1 MQDRGKPLDEILL
14 EAIQSRQRGNR
25 YQEPGGLQQDDRE
38 IVWQQLEMSTV
49 VKF

>member
-1 MQDRGKPLDEILL
+1 MQDRGKPLDGILL
-14 EAIQSRQRGNR
+14 EAIQRRQRRNR
-25 YQEPGGLQQDDRE
+25 YQVPRGLQQDDRE